1 MGPPAAMSVTPAD
14 RATTTPNVPYGI
26 APYVDRA
33 VERIERY
40 FHDDAAGEAFVVGV
54 FGEWGSGKSTVLR
67 AIRDRYQNAPEA
79 SATLASAAA
88 PAPANSAAAAA
99 PAPAAAAVGT
109 ADDPPPSPRSAV
121 DRFRDR
127 LRRWREAALGS
138 ASPGLEP
145 ATAAATPGTAAG
157 TAPVTTLT
165 LRIEFNAWRYER
177 EEHLLVPLL
186 KTIQRVVDDY
196 VAALPKPSP
205 WPGGAPNWEWLADR
219 AQLLGACTIALTRV
233 VKLKVG
239 LPGFGEVE
247 LDGEGALK
255 AAQAQIDRASAL
267 RAAAAPKPARP
278 LESLYYDL
286 NTELGRITRGVGPLD
301 KSALNFVVL
310 VDDLDRCLPEKAVEM
325 LEAIKLFLDVQGC
338 AFVLALDDEVIE
350 RGIAHRYRDYL
361 KPTPGVR
368 QPMPITGH
376 EYLEKI
382 VQLPF
387 RLPRWSKREV
397 REFLQTRFAPQLAH
411 WNGPPVD
418 TLERA
423 SLASTPDGW
432 LVDLLVD
439 GVPPV
444 PRNLVRAVELLE
456 FTRDVAIKRG
466 LGQRLQAYPVAQM
479 VLLQLFSPQCFRFL
493 RRGHAEGWKTFER
506 RLRSDDQEF
515 SGASPE
521 IAKQLSL
528 RPSRLVG
535 EFFAWWIKL
544 CRIRLK
550 EPTGDPYLSRTELPL
565 AEQLDE
571 ARNNRNGFDPRNLF
585 LLSRDTVEVDAQLEP
600 YFSLFE
606 EGQAAAAPLAA
617 AVAAPVMAPAVP
629 VQVGPTGPVAGLQPV
644 SAPAPMPGAVPARV
658 AAPAAAA
665 RPLASPVP
673 LTPTPTPAPTPTPTP
688 TPTPAPTTS
697 TVPTTAAPR
706 DREAFVQQLLSR
718 SQDAWRN
725 AITREE
731 QLAGRTLDDR
741 TFDDLLG
748 RAGTTVREAVWL
760 ETVLPLLSESQ
771 LRQLVKQTRC
781 LAQLAARAG
790 LIDAPKEAVS

>member
-1 MGPPAAMSVTPAD
+1 MSSAPAD
-14 RATTTPNVPYGI
+14 RAIPPADTPYGI

-40 FHDDAAGEAFVVGV
+40 FRDDAAGEAFVVGV

-67 AIRDRYQNAPEA
+67 AIRDRYHNTPPEA
-79 SATLASAAA
+79 EPPREAEPPPDVPESVRSAAGW
-88 PAPANSAAAAA
+88 
-99 PAPAAAAVGT
+99 V
-109 ADDPPPSPRSAV
+109 RERV
-121 DRFRDR
+121 
-127 LRRWREAALGS
+127 RRWRADPPAPSLPTPEA
-138 ASPGLEP
+138 PP
-145 ATAAATPGTAAG
+145 VATPTP
-157 TAPVTTLT
+157 APTPSAVT

-186 KTIQRVVDDY
+186 KTIQRVVEDY
-196 VAALPKPSP
+196 VAALPKTSSD
-205 WPGGAPNWEWLADR
+205 GAPDWNWLVDR

-255 AAQAQIDRASAL
+255 AAQAQIDRASQL
-267 RAAAAPKPARP
+267 RAAAAPKPPRP

-286 NTELGRITRGVGPLD
+286 NTELGRITRGVGPRD
-301 KSALNFVVL
+301 KAALNFVVL

-361 KPTPGVR
+361 KPTPGAKE
-368 QPMPITGH
+368 PMPITGH

-397 REFLQTRFAPQLAH
+397 REFLQTRFAVQLAH

-423 SLASTPDGW
+423 APAPTPDDW

-456 FTRDVAIKRG
+456 FTRDVAITRG
-466 LGQRLQAYPVAQM
+466 LGHRLQAYPVAQM

-506 RLRSDDQEF
+506 RLRRDDQEF
-515 SGASPE
+515 FSGTSPE
-521 IAKQLSL
+521 VAAQLAL
-528 RPSRLVG
+528 RPLGQVG
-535 EFFAWWIKL
+535 EFFGWWIEL

-565 AEQLDE
+565 AEQLDD

-585 LLSRDTVEVDAQLEP
+585 LLSRDTVEVDAKLEP

-606 EGQAAAAPLAA
+606 EGLPTTSIAA
-617 AVAAPVMAPAVP
+617 AVAAGVAAPFVAPPVAVIVKPAPATAAA
-629 VQVGPTGPVAGLQPV
+629 TGPIVTPSQPV
-644 SAPAPMPGAVPARV
+644 AAATAPSGTAAAPVAVPATPPP
-658 AAPAAAA
+658 AAP
-665 RPLASPVP
+665 
-673 LTPTPTPAPTPTPTP
+673 
-688 TPTPAPTTS
+688 TS
-697 TVPTTAAPR
+697 AAPR

-741 TFDDLLG
+741 TFEELLAQ
-748 RAGTTVREAVWL
+748 AGTTVREAIWL
-760 ETVLPLLSESQ
+760 ETLLPLLSESQ
-771 LRQLVKQTRC
+771 LRQLVEHTRC
-781 LAQLAARAG
+781 LAQLAVRAE
-790 LIDAPKEAVS
+790 LLDVAEAAAP